1 MLSFFF
7 GKVLVT
13 EKWELGGSSF
23 NASWSVWLPSD
34 ATVPGGIVLVVSLK
48 DGGWKHLEAAV
59 GLEFK
64 VG

>member
-34 ATVPGGIVLVVSLK
+34 ATVPGGKMVVGNTWKLLLV
-48 DGGWKHLEAAV
+48 
-59 GLEFK
+59 
-64 VG
+64 